1 MKALANWL
9 RTGRKFLLVLSVVA
23 LLGLGG
29 WGLWAWQ
36 TSGAGQVKY
45 KTEEVKVGSL
55 VATINASG
63 TLVPEDVIDVGA
75 QVAGQIVKFGKDLD
89 NSAKDIDYRARVKVG
104 TKLAFIDP
112 AIYKSEVDIAKGA
125 LLTAQGEVERS
136 EKDVKTTE
144 ERVRE
149 ARANLGTARATLIQ
163 AQKDLY
169 DAKRQRAVAPGSITN
184 LDLNNLTKGFQSA
197 EQMVNGANANI
208 RALEAAVLAANAT
221 LTKAKG
227 NVLTCQGNLE
237 KAEQNLRYT
246 EIKSP
251 VDGVIIDRR
260 VNIGQTVVSSLTAPS
275 LFLIAKDLSKMQVW
289 ATVNEADV
297 SRIRPGQLVYF
308 RVDAHPS
315 PADLFEGRVQQ
326 IRLNATMTQ
335 NVVTYT
341 VVVTTNNEIDKDGN
355 PKLLPYMTANLQF
368 RVGERANVLL
378 VPNAALRYRPQ
389 VPERIVPEHRAKYGQ
404 PRRKATALF
413 EKVKDPSKLNRA
425 VVWLEEGKFARPV
438 RVRIGLTDGAHTE
451 ITEILEGE
459 LPEGARIIT
468 GEEQKRKGG
477 GANPFAPKIFGKKN

>member
-9 RTGRKFLLVLSVVA
+9 RTGRKLILVLGGVA

-36 TSGAGQVKY
+36 TAGAGQVKY
-45 KTEEVKVGSL
+45 KTEEVRVGPL

-75 QVAGQIVKFGKDLD
+75 QVAGQILRFGKDLD
-89 NSAKDIDYRARVKVG
+89 NSAKDIDYRSRVKVG

-149 ARANLGTARATLIQ
+149 ARANLGSARATLVQ

-169 DAKRQRAVAPGSITN
+169 DGKRQRAASPGSITN
-184 LDLNNLTKGFQSA
+184 LDLNNLTKGFQAA

-208 RALEAAVLAANAT
+208 RALEASVLAANAT

-341 VVVTTNNEIDKDGN
+341 VVIATNNEIDKDGT

-368 RVGERANVLL
+368 RVGERQSALL
-378 VPNAALRYRPQ
+378 VPNAALRYRPA
-389 VPERIVPEHRAKYGQ
+389 PERIVPEYRAKYGQ
-404 PRRKATALF
+404 PRRKQSALF

-425 VVWLEEGKFARPV
+425 VVWVEEGKFARPV
-438 RVRIGLTDGAHTE
+438 RVRIGLSDGANTE
-451 ITEILEGE
+451 ITEVLEGD
-459 LPEGARIIT
+459 LPEGSRAIT